1 MADIKRLHYFDHQFL
16 VEADFTDEQKY
27 HLDMRRRHN
36 RVLHTFGVADGLQ
49 VEKTGDREITI
60 RPGTALDRDGQEI
73 VQAADHPIDLSNSA
87 EYPPGTNVYVTIAY
101 HEEETDPSTA
111 TGVTGNTRIT
121 EEPIIDASTTAPPGD
136 GSIIR
141 LARFA
146 LDGSG
151 NVPGNIGD
159 AFDNEVRQ
167 FAGPVIAPGAVG
179 TDELADSAVT
189 DSKLE
194 GNAVTGNKLAS
205 NAVTSAKIAEAD
217 GTTTQNTNTGAGI
230 KTGHIQNGAVT
241 GAKIAR
247 NTISETKLDD
257 ATKGKLVTNGNG
269 HDHSGGDGAQIRHST
284 LSKNDGRNPHGTTAA
299 DVGALVSVDGV
310 GNPGG
315 NIDLVRSNA
324 ITITPNDAQNRVT
337 IGENHSARTNNPH
350 RVTAAQ
356 AGALPTT
363 GGTVTGSLDVRDK
376 FFVRHS
382 RGTGHEGAFVW
393 HGHQNATWGLLARV
407 TPTLLSSPG
416 ANKAAVAGVADI
428 SGVHGIYARAKPG
441 TYSLYVQGTSKFTGA
456 KTGYVVDTFRNVSGQ
471 RLCTGDVVKLK
482 GTPIANF
489 QGDNNKIP
497 VAEVSLADKEN
508 DNMVIGIVDC
518 EAIPEPDAPDTR
530 VGPDDPTYIEDGGE
544 LLVVT
549 LGAYA
554 HCKVDA
560 TEAPIE
566 VGDLLTTSSNP
577 GHGKKATDPKIG
589 SIIGKALEPIKEGT
603 GYIAV
608 FVNIQ

>member
-27 HLDMRRRHN
+27 HLDMRHRHN
-36 RVLHTFGVADGLQ
+36 RVLHTFGIAEGLQ
-49 VEKTGDREITI
+49 VEKTGENEVTV
-60 RPGTALDRDGQEI
+60 RPGTAVDRVGQEI
-73 VQAADHPIDLSNSA
+73 VQAANHPIDLSDSA
-87 EYPPGTNVYVTIAY
+87 EYPPGSNIYVTIAY

-159 AFDNEVRQ
+159 TFDNEVRQ

-189 DSKLE
+189 
-194 GNAVTGNKLAS
+194 
-205 NAVTSAKIAEAD
+205 
-217 GTTTQNTNTGAGI
+217 
-230 KTGHIQNGAVT
+230 
-241 GAKIAR
+241 GAKIDDY
-247 NTISETKLDD
+247 TIDEKKLDK
-257 ATKGKLVTNGNG
+257 AAIGKLVTNGNR
-269 HDHSGGDGAQIRHST
+269 HDHSGGDGAQIRHSS
-284 LSKNDGRNPHGTTAA
+284 LNKNDGRNPHGTTAA

-350 RVTAAQ
+350 EVTAAQ
-356 AGALPTT
+356 VGALSTT
-363 GGTVTGSLDVRDK
+363 GGNVSDFLSVHRNTGSGAVVVIRND
-376 FFVRHS
+376 S
-382 RGTGHEGAFVW
+382 ENGTM
-393 HGHQNATWGLLARV
+393 GLVALV
-407 TPTLLSSPG
+407 NPPSSIG
-416 ANKAAVAGVADI
+416 YLTAAVTARSYRSGTRGVYAAAP
-428 SGVHGIYARAKPG
+428 SGTHA
-441 TYSLYVQGTSKFTGA
+441 LYVSGTSQFTGA
-456 KTGYVVDTFRNVSGQ
+456 KSGYVVDAFVNASGQ
-471 RLCTGDVVKLK
+471 RLRTGDVVKLK
-482 GTPIANF
+482 GTPVAHF
-489 QGDNNKIP
+489 RGDGNKIP

-508 DNMVIGIVDC
+508 DNMAIGIVDR
-518 EAIPEPDAPDTR
+518 EAIPEPDAPDNR
-530 VGPDDPTYIEDGGE
+530 VDPDDPTFIEDGGE
-544 LLVVT
+544 LFVVT

-560 TEAPIE
+560 TEEPIQ
-566 VGDLLTTSSNP
+566 VGDLLTTSINP
-577 GHGKKATDPKIG
+577 GHANKAKDPKIG
-589 SIIGKALEPIKEGT
+589 SIIGKALEPLEKGT

>member
-16 VEADFTDEQKY
+16 VESDFTDEQKY

-36 RVLHTFGVADGLQ
+36 RVLHTFGIAEGLQ
-49 VEKTGDREITI
+49 VEKTGENEVTV
-60 RPGTALDRDGQEI
+60 RPGTAVDRMGQEI
-73 VQAADHPIDLSNSA
+73 VQAANHPVDLSDSA
-87 EYPPGTNVYVTIAY
+87 EYPPRSNIYVTIAY

-111 TGVTGNTRIT
+111 TGVTGNTRVT
-121 EEPIIDASTTAPPGD
+121 EEPIINASTTAPPGD

-146 LDGSG
+146 LDGTG

-159 AFDNEVRQ
+159 TFDNEVRQ
-167 FAGPVIAPGAVG
+167 FASPVIAPGAVG

-189 DSKLE
+189 NSKLD
-194 GNAVTGNKLAS
+194 NDTV
-205 NAVTSAKIAEAD
+205 
-217 GTTTQNTNTGAGI
+217 
-230 KTGHIQNGAVT
+230 
-241 GAKIAR
+241 
-247 NTISETKLDD
+247 SETKLNA
-257 ATKGKLVTNGNG
+257 ATRGKLVTNGNR
-269 HDHSGGDGAQIRHST
+269 HDHSGGAGAQIRHSD
-284 LSKNDGRNPHGTTAA
+284 LSIDDGRNPHGTRAS

-310 GNPGG
+310 QNPGG
-315 NIDLVRSNA
+315 NIDLVRTNA
-324 ITITPNDAQNRVT
+324 ITITPNNAQNRIT

-350 RVTAAQ
+350 GVTAAQ

-363 GGTVTGSLDVRDK
+363 GGNVSGFLSVHRNTGGGAVAVIRNNSAD
-376 FFVRHS
+376 
-382 RGTGHEGAFVW
+382 GTM
-393 HGHQNATWGLLARV
+393 GLLALV
-407 TPTLLSSPG
+407 NPPSSIG
-416 ANKAAVAGVADI
+416 YRHAAVTAR
-428 SGVHGIYARAKPG
+428 SYRSNVHGVYAAAPSG
-441 TYSLYVQGTSKFTGA
+441 THALYVSGTSQFTGA
-456 KTGYVVDTFRNVSGQ
+456 KSGYVADAFVNASGQ
-471 RLCTGDVVKLK
+471 TLRTGDVVKLK
-482 GTPIANF
+482 GTPIAHF
-489 QGDNNKIP
+489 RGDGNKIP

-508 DNMVIGIVDC
+508 DNMTIGIVDC